1 MYEHSDSIKQL
12 AAALAKVQAALQ
24 PAIKDKNNPAFKG
37 AKYADLNAVWDVC
50 RQPLTENGLSVA
62 QMPVGNDSGRI
73 GLTTMLMH
81 ESGEWL
87 ANTVYVRLAKDDPQG
102 AGSGLTYL
110 RRYSLAAMVGIVADE
125 DDDGN
130 AASQQSQ
137 RQAQPH
143 PPQKPTLDKMREA
156 AKNIARQLHKDKRI
170 TLDEGKVYASK
181 IDDVVDYETLSDII
195 KELNAKA
202 A

>member
-12 AAALAKVQAALQ
+12 AAALAKVQAALR
-24 PAIKDKNNPAFKG
+24 PAIKDSLNPHFKSR
-37 AKYADLNAVWDVC
+37 YADLGAVWDAC

-62 QMPVGNDSGRI
+62 QMPVGSESGRI

-87 ANTVYVRLAKDDPQG
+87 ASTVYVRLAKDDPQG

-130 AASQQSQ
+130 AASQPQQQ
-137 RQAQPH
+137 RQA
-143 PPQKPTLDKMREA
+143 PQKQAQDPEKAKIIAALESLTSELLAYEA
-156 AKNIARQLHKDKRI
+156 VTHKPWDTYSKDELIELGKQYRAKLNTHK
-170 TLDEGKVYASK
+170 A
-181 IDDVVDYETLSDII
+181 
-195 KELNAKA
+195 
-202 A
+202 

>member
-62 QMPVGNDSGRI
+62 QMPVGNESGRI

-130 AASQQSQ
+130 AASTPQ
-137 RQAQPH
+137 RQAQK
-143 PPQKPTLDKMREA
+143 PQAEKAKIITALDSLVSELLEYEAVTHKPWDTYSTDELVALGKEYRT
-156 AKNIARQLHKDKRI
+156 KLNRHK
-170 TLDEGKVYASK
+170 A
-181 IDDVVDYETLSDII
+181 
-195 KELNAKA
+195 
-202 A
+202 

>member
-1 MYEHSDSIKQL
+1 MYEHSDSIKHI
-12 AAALAKVQAALQ
+12 AAALAKVQAALR
-24 PAIKDKNNPAFKG
+24 PAIKDSVNPHFKSR
-37 AKYADLNAVWDVC
+37 YADLGNVWEAC
-50 RQPLTENGLSVA
+50 RQPLAENGLSVA
-62 QMPVGNDSGRI
+62 QMPVGNEIGRI

-130 AASQQSQ
+130 AASTPQ
-137 RQAQPH
+137 RQTQ
-143 PPQKPTLDKMREA
+143 PQKPAAFNPEA
-156 AKNIARQLHKDKRI
+156 ARARIAAHPNVR
-170 TLDEGKVYASK
+170 DE
-181 IDDVVDYETLSDII
+181 DVQ
-195 KELNAKA
+195 KA
-202 A
+202 ATLNDRESLLKLYKEIDERL